1 MDFPVKVTELAN
13 RIDELKDVV
22 QTEEATK
29 NALIQPFLQLLGYDP
44 FDPRIV
50 VPEFTSDIG
59 TKKNEKVDYAI
70 MKEGKAIMLFE
81 CKTCGVALDS
91 GKANQLHRYFQNTP
105 TARVGV
111 LTDGIQYEFYS
122 DLDQSNIMDPRPF
135 MTFDFSHVDETL
147 IPELEKLA
155 YGAFDEDST
164 LNAAQNLKYTRQI
177 KRLIG
182 NELESPSDDFVR
194 LFASQIYSGR
204 LMTNVIEEF
213 RCRVTQAAQDY
224 INEKIDERLKNAM
237 TGAGGSIPQHPQPEM
252 EKEEKEEE
260 KTETSKIVTT
270 EEEIEGY
277 FIVKSILRETID
289 PERICMRDKQ
299 SYCGILLDDNNR
311 KPLCRLHFNTTQK
324 YLGIFDSDKNEERK
338 PIDSLNDIYK
348 YAKELQETASRY
360 LDA

>member
-1 MDFPVKVTELAN
+1 MDFSVKVTELAN
-13 RIDELKDVV
+13 RIMELKDVV

-44 FDPRIV
+44 FDPRVV

-59 TKKNEKVDYAI
+59 TKKNEKVDYAVL
-70 MKEGKAIMLFE
+70 KDGKAIMLFE
-81 CKTCGVALDS
+81 CKTCGVGLDA

-122 DLDQSNIMDPRPF
+122 DLDQTNIMDPKPF
-135 MTFDFSHVDETL
+135 MTFDFSHVDDTL

-155 YGAFDEDST
+155 YGTFDEDST

-177 KRLIG
+177 KHLLG
-182 NELESPSDDFVR
+182 KELKDPSDEFVR

-204 LMTNVIEEF
+204 LMTNVVEEF

-237 TGAGGSIPQHPQPEM
+237 TGAGGTIPHQQQP
-252 EKEEKEEE
+252 KEELAEETEE
-260 KTETSKIVTT
+260 KATSKIVTT
-270 EEEIEGY
+270 EEEIEAY
-277 FIVKSILRETID
+277 LIVKAILRETID
-289 PERICMRDKQ
+289 PERIVMRDRQ
-299 SYCGILLDDNNR
+299 SYCGILLDDTNR
-311 KPLCRLHFNTTQK
+311 KPICRLHFNTSQK
-324 YLGIFDSDKNEERK
+324 YLGIFDSEKKEDRN

-360 LDA
+360 LNG